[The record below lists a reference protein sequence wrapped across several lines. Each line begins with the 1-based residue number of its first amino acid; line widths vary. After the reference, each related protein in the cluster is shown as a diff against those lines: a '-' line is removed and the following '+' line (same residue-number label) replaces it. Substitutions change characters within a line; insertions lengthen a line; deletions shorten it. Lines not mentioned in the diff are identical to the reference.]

1 MTSIVPA
8 GEKDCQLLSEIAKR
22 AFFESHG
29 HSASPED
36 VNAFAAQ
43 TYTPDV
49 IRQELNNEKNIYLII
64 YHDNRPAGYSKI
76 IFNSPYP
83 NSREKKITKL
93 ERLYLLKEFY
103 GLNLGTELF
112 QFNIEL
118 ARKNYQTGIWLYVW
132 KENPRAVRFYTKLG
146 FEIIGSYDFKL
157 SETHSNPNHRMFLKL

>member
-1 MTSIVPA
+1 MTSIVTA

-43 TYTPDV
+43 TYAPDV
-49 IRQELNNEKNIYLII
+49 IRQELNDEKNIYLIM

-76 IFNSPYP
+76 VFDSPYP
-83 NSREKKITKL
+83 EGLEKKITKL

-103 GLNLGTELF
+103 SLNLGKGHF
-112 QFNIEL
+112 QSNIDL
-118 ARKNYQTGIWLYVW
+118 ARKNKHTGMWLYVW
-132 KENPRAVRFYTKLG
+132 KENQRALNFDKKRG
-146 FEIIGSYDFKL
+146 FEIIGSFDFKI
-157 SETHSNPNHRMFLKL
+157 SETHSNPNHQMFLEL